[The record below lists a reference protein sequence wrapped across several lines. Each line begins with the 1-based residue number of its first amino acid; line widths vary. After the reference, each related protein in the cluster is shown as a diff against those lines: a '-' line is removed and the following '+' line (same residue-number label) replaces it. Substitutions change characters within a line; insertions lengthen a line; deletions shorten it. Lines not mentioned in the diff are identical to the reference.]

1 MKTENLKFV
10 VCEKTKE
17 LFRRSRSNPE
27 IFLKISPWTSGEDRR
42 RSLLEIQ
49 ELMLGG
55 ARAIPKQEADRL
67 NNLYWYN
74 YSSEWIH
81 SGERYK
87 TLSGDESGATLLMK
101 LPQKREEILKY
112 TDTEGIKRYWSQ
124 SHYLC
129 SYRGKLYWAVVNGNY
144 WPRVWIYEYL
154 RPNESEVDPLDPSKT
169 CGANGQWTNAKNLK
183 VVYHYNQNSR
193 TWEKL

>member
-49 ELMLGG
+49 ELIRTG
-55 ARAIPKQEADRL
+55 ARAISKQEACQL
-67 NNLYWYN
+67 NNQYWYN

-87 TLSGDESGATLLMK
+87 TLSGNEPGATLLTK
-101 LPQKREEILKY
+101 LPQKREEIHRY
-112 TDTEGIKRYWSQ
+112 TDTNGIERSWSQ

-129 SYRGKLYWAVVNGNY
+129 SYHGKLYWAIVDGNY
-144 WPRVWIYEYL
+144 WPQVWMYEYL
-154 RPNESEVDPLDPSKT
+154 KSSEPEVDPFDPSKT
-169 CGANGQWTNAKNLK
+169 CGTGGQWTNAKNLK
-183 VVYHYNQNSR
+183 IIYHYNQNSR
-193 TWEKL
+193 KWEKL

>member
-1 MKTENLKFV
+1 MKTESLKFV

-17 LFRRSRSNPE
+17 LFKRSGSNPE
-27 IFLKISPWTSGEDRR
+27 IFLKISPQTGREDRR
-42 RSLLEIQ
+42 RGLLEIQ
-49 ELMLGG
+49 ELIQGG
-55 ARAIPKQEADRL
+55 ARVISKQEADQL
-67 NNLYWYN
+67 NNQYWYN

-101 LPQKREEILKY
+101 LPQKREVIHRY
-112 TDTEGIKRYWSQ
+112 TDTKGIERSWSQ
-124 SHYLC
+124 NHYLC
-129 SYRGKLYWAVVNGNY
+129 SYHGKLYWAIVNGNY

-154 RPNESEVDPLDPSKT
+154 RPNESEVDPHDPSKT

-183 VVYHYNQNSR
+183 VIYHYNQNSR
-193 TWEKL
+193 KWEKL

>member
-49 ELMLGG
+49 ELIQGG
-55 ARAIPKQEADRL
+55 ARAISKQEAAQL
-67 NNLYWYN
+67 NNQYWYN
-74 YSSEWIH
+74 HSSEWIH

-87 TLSGDESGATLLMK
+87 ILSGGEPGATFLTK
-101 LPQKREEILKY
+101 LPQKREEIHRY
-112 TDTEGIKRYWSQ
+112 TDTNGIERSYSY
-124 SHYLC
+124 HYYLC
-129 SYRGKLYWAVVNGNY
+129 SYHGKLYWALPYAGY
-144 WPRVWIYEYL
+144 WPQVNIYEYVKQNS
-154 RPNESEVDPLDPSKT
+154 PDINPFDPAQT
-169 CGANGQWTNAKNLK
+169 CGTSGQWTNAKNLK
-183 VVYHYNQNSR
+183 IIYHYNQNSR
-193 TWEKL
+193 KWEII